1 MSEMRRKV
9 LDKIIRETL
18 FEDVTSYV
26 ARGIYDRPIGN
37 AGMDDD
43 ESTVPPDVPLKPT
56 EMMATQLADE
66 RPPIEDEEY
75 TPTNTSELSRAAS
88 AVAQL
93 VPSGQVEFFYKE
105 LHRLLDDVTERE
117 NKPEEDELNARVGGV
132 EEKPLEPVKADANE
146 SVLREQ
152 GSGSGW
158 GDDDPRYG
166 SDPVD
171 DEFEE
176 VAEEMAVASQSY
188 EGETLED
195 LADRF
200 GFSGAPGVRQYI
212 EKILRKM
219 EYFTARLQPGEL
231 TALQDHAIGE
241 YIKLMASGDYIDAQ
255 DVADLQSAPG
265 AVKEL
270 DSFRF
275 FFVSAF
281 VMPGYQE
288 ITRQAKK
295 RLMAALETMNV
306 PQPLHQ
312 TILHQ
317 ATGAAS
323 RDPDHI
329 EAKLN
334 KAAAGMSD
342 RERID
347 LASSL
352 RTGFHELVKLTEP
365 TGDLIAVSME
375 KWDKMSKGRRAK
387 TLEQAL
393 QNTQEFQ
400 AEAVG

>member
-1 MSEMRRKV
+1 MSVMRRKV

-43 ESTVPPDVPLKPT
+43 ESTVPSDVPLKPT

-75 TPTNTSELSRAAS
+75 APSNVSELSRAAS

-93 VPSGQVEFFYKE
+93 VPAGQVEFFYKE
-105 LHRLLDDVTERE
+105 LHRLLDDVSERE
-117 NKPEEDELNARVGGV
+117 NNPEEEDLTAHTGSV
-132 EEKPLEPVKADANE
+132 ETQPLEPTKGDANE
-146 SVLREQ
+146 SILREQ
-152 GSGSGW
+152 GGDW
-158 GDDDPRYG
+158 GDNDPRY
-166 SDPVD
+166 SQDHED
-171 DEFEE
+171 DEWED
-176 VAEEMAVASQSY
+176 VAEEMVATSTAS
-188 EGETLED
+188 EGETLEN
-195 LADRF
+195 LADKF

-212 EKILRKM
+212 EKIISKM
-219 EYFTARLQPGEL
+219 EYFSTKLKPGEL

-241 YIKLMASGDYIDAQ
+241 YTNLMYNEGYIETSDW
-255 DVADLQSAPG
+255 DDLKSSPG

-288 ITRQAKK
+288 IVRQAKK
-295 RLMAALETMNV
+295 RLMAALATMNV
-306 PQPLHQ
+306 PRSLHQ
-312 TILHQ
+312 AILNQ
-317 ATGAAS
+317 ATGATS
-323 RDPDHI
+323 RDPDYI

-334 KAAAGMSD
+334 KASASMSD
-342 RERID
+342 QERTD

-352 RTGFHELVKLTEP
+352 RTGFHELVKMAEP
-365 TGDLIAVSME
+365 QGDLVAVSLE
-375 KWDKMSKGRRAK
+375 KWNKMSKGRRSKA
-387 TLEQAL
+387 LEQAL
-393 QNTQEFQ
+393 QSTQEFQ
-400 AEAVG
+400 AEV

>member
-43 ESTVPPDVPLKPT
+43 ESTVPPAVPLKPT

-75 TPTNTSELSRAAS
+75 TPSSTSELSRAAS
-88 AVAQL
+88 AISQL
-93 VPSGQVEFFYKE
+93 VPPDQVEFFYKE

-117 NKPEEDELNARVGGV
+117 NKPEEDDLNAREGDV
-132 EEKPLEPVKADANE
+132 EEKPLEPTKEEANE

-152 GSGSGW
+152 GVNYW
-158 GDDDPRYG
+158 GDDDPRYSQDSG
-166 SDPVD
+166 G
-171 DEFEE
+171 DEWEE
-176 VAEEMAVASQSY
+176 VAEEMVATSTAS

-195 LADRF
+195 LADQF

-219 EYFTARLQPGEL
+219 EYFSTKLKPGEL
-231 TALQDHAIGE
+231 TSLQDHAIGE
-241 YIKLMASGDYIDAQ
+241 YISLMAASGYIDAA
-255 DVADLQSAPG
+255 DVADLQGAPG

-288 ITRQAKK
+288 IARQAKK
-295 RLMAALETMNV
+295 RLMAALETMRV
-306 PQPLHQ
+306 PKALHQ
-312 TILHQ
+312 AILNQ
-317 ATGAAS
+317 ATGATT
-323 RDPDHI
+323 RDPDYI

-334 KAAAGMSD
+334 KASAGMSD
-342 RERID
+342 QERTD

-352 RTGFHELVKLTEP
+352 RTGFHELVKMAEP
-365 TGDLIAVSME
+365 TGDLVAVSME
-375 KWDKMSKGRRAK
+375 KWEKMSKGRRAK
-387 TLEQAL
+387 ALEQAL
-393 QNTQEFQ
+393 QSTQEFQ
-400 AEAVG
+400 AEV